1 MKNLKMVLFALLMSV
16 FSVNAQEASVENVL
30 NLRTAKHSGQIIEN
44 NKLVGYFIF
53 FTKEKVDKN
62 NTAYEIEMFDD
73 NYNPSSKFEIVR
85 PKNSILLE
93 MVYNGSV
100 FMLHFYDSKTGY
112 EFVTFDRNGDMKGSK
127 TISREE
133 ISKWDLNKVSMNLQ
147 SGTEN
152 VSIYPNGTSGFIR
165 STFTKYKKVGY
176 EIVAYDNEANEVWSY
191 KSNEA
196 SDMLEMVEINDIS
209 TNYLTATVTKKKN
222 ITTREMSNY
231 LLLLNLSDGSKI
243 TEISMGDDA
252 SGLRSLLKSF
262 VNESKKN
269 ITVVGEYYK
278 PNDDIVKDKSQGLYM
293 QEISLEGEDLGIT
306 YYAWKGDIDQFVSL
320 NDKDETK
327 DRPFYAF
334 FHDVIISKN
343 GHIFLIGEQ
352 FLKQVSAGGIAMQ
365 VAANALGGS
374 SNASAFEM
382 LLGDMIVVEFD
393 ASKNLVD
400 FKMVEKKKTNIILP
414 AGMGMYGSTT
424 LGYYIKSL
432 GAFDYSFTS
441 RNKEKDYYDVIY
453 IDANR
458 REDAKSE
465 KSDLMIGVISIKAGK
480 VTESRIPISCES
492 KSWWIQP
499 GKPGYISVSEYNRQE
514 KKIDMRLEKLTY

>member
-1 MKNLKMVLFALLMSV
+1 MKNAKLILIALLLSV
-16 FSVNAQEASVENVL
+16 FSANAQEASVSNVL
-30 NLRTAKHSGQIIEN
+30 NLRTAKHSGQIIEQ

-53 FTKEKVDKN
+53 YTKEKVDRS
-62 NTAYEIEMFDD
+62 NTAYEIQMYDD
-73 NYNPSSKFEIVR
+73 NYNPSSNFEIVR
-85 PKNSILLE
+85 PKNSLLLE

-112 EFVTFDRNGDMKGSK
+112 EFVTFDRSGEMKGSK
-127 TISREE
+127 KLSKDE
-133 ISKWDLNKVSMNLQ
+133 ISKWDLNRVMVNLQ
-147 SGTEN
+147 SETEN
-152 VSIYPNGTSGFIR
+152 VSIYPNGDKGFIR

-191 KSNEA
+191 KSNES
-196 SDMLEMVEINDIS
+196 SDMLEMVEINDVS
-209 TNYLTATVTKKKN
+209 ANYLTATVTKKKS

-231 LLLLNLSDGSKI
+231 MLLLNLSDGTKI
-243 TEISMGDDA
+243 TEMSMGDDA

-262 VNESKKN
+262 LNESKKN
-269 ITVVGEYYK
+269 ITIVGEYYK

-293 QEISLEGEDLGIT
+293 QEISLDGEDLGIT
-306 YYAWKGDIDQFVSL
+306 NYAWKGDIDQFVSMT
-320 NDKDETK
+320 DSDGKKE
-327 DRPFYAF
+327 RPFYAF
-334 FHDVIISKN
+334 FHDVIVSKN

-365 VAANALGGS
+365 VAAGALGGS

-393 ASKNLVD
+393 AKKNLVD
-400 FKMVEKKKTNIILP
+400 FKKVEKKKTNIILP
-414 AGMGMYGSTT
+414 AGMGIYGSTT

-458 REDAKSE
+458 KEDDKSS
-465 KSDLMIGVISIKAGK
+465 KSDLMVGVISIKAGK
-480 VTESRIPISCES
+480 VTENRIPINCES
-492 KSWWIQP
+492 KTWWIQP
-499 GKPGYISVSEYNRQE
+499 GKPGFISVSEYYRKE
-514 KKIDMRLEKLTY
+514 KKIDMRLEKLSY

>member
-1 MKNLKMVLFALLMSV
+1 MLLFALLMSV
-16 FSVNAQEASVENVL
+16 LSVNAQQASVENVL

-73 NYNPSSKFEIVR
+73 NYNPSSNFEIER

-112 EFVTFDRNGDMKGSK
+112 EFVTFDRSGDMKGSK
-127 TISREE
+127 SISKDE
-133 ISKWDLNKVSMNLQ
+133 ISKWDLNKVAMNLQ
-147 SGTEN
+147 SATEN
-152 VSIYPNGTSGFIR
+152 ISIYPNGDKGFIR
-165 STFTKYKKVGY
+165 STFTKNKKVGY

-191 KSNEA
+191 QSNES
-196 SDMLEMVEINDIS
+196 SDMLEMIEINDIS
-209 TNYLTATVTKKKN
+209 ANYLTATVTKKKN
-222 ITTREMSNY
+222 MTTREMSNY

-252 SGLRSLLKSF
+252 TGLRSLLKSF
-262 VNESKKN
+262 LNESKKN
-269 ITVVGEYYK
+269 ITIVGEYYK
-278 PNDDIVKDKSQGLYM
+278 PNDDIVKDKSQGLFM
-293 QEISLEGEDLGIT
+293 QEISLEGEDLGVT
-306 YYAWKGDIDQFVSL
+306 NYAWKGDIDQFVSL
-320 NDKDETK
+320 TDEDGK
-327 DRPFYAF
+327 KERPFYAF
-334 FHDVIISKN
+334 FHDVIVSKN

-365 VAANALGGS
+365 IAAGALGGS
-374 SNASAFEM
+374 TNASAFEM

-393 ASKNLVD
+393 EKKNLVD
-400 FKMVEKKKTNIILP
+400 FKKVEKKKTNIILP
-414 AGMGMYGSTT
+414 SGMGIYGSTT

-441 RNKEKDYYDVIY
+441 RNNEKDYYDVIY

-458 REDAKSE
+458 KEDDKSA
-465 KSDLMIGVISIKAGK
+465 KSDLMVGVISIKAGK
-480 VTESRIPISCES
+480 VTENRIPISCES
-492 KSWWIQP
+492 KYWWIQP
-499 GKPGYISVSEYNRQE
+499 GKPGYISVSEYYRKEN
-514 KKIDMRLEKLTY
+514 KIDMRLEKLTY

>member
-1 MKNLKMVLFALLMSV
+1 MKNAKMILIALLLSV
-16 FSVNAQEASVENVL
+16 FSVSAQEASVSNVL
-30 NLRTAKHSGQIIEN
+30 NLRTVKHSGQIIEQ

-53 FTKEKVDKN
+53 YTKEKVDKN

-73 NYNPSSKFEIVR
+73 NYNPSSNFEIVR

-112 EFVTFDRNGDMKGSK
+112 EFVTFDKSGEMKGSK
-127 TISREE
+127 KIGKDE
-133 ISKWDLNKVSMNLQ
+133 ISKWDLNKVAVNLQ
-147 SGTEN
+147 SETEN
-152 VSIYPNGTSGFIR
+152 VSIYPNGDKGFIR

-191 KSNEA
+191 KSNET

-209 TNYLTATVTKKKN
+209 ANYLTATVTKKKS

-231 LLLLNLSDGSKI
+231 LLLINLAEGTKI
-243 TEISMGDDA
+243 TELSMGDDA

-262 VNESKKN
+262 LNESKKN
-269 ITVVGEYYK
+269 ITLVGEYYK

-293 QEISLEGEDLGIT
+293 QEISLDGEDLGVT
-306 YYAWKGDIDQFVSL
+306 NYAWKGDIDQFVSMT
-320 NDKDETK
+320 DSDGKKE
-327 DRPFYAF
+327 RPFYAF
-334 FHDVIISKN
+334 FHDVVISKN

-365 VAANALGGS
+365 VAAGALGGS

-382 LLGDMIVVEFD
+382 LLGDMIVIEFD
-393 ASKNLVD
+393 AKKNLVD
-400 FKMVEKKKTNIILP
+400 FKKVEKKKTNIILP
-414 AGMGMYGSTT
+414 AGMGIYGSTT

-441 RNKEKDYYDVIY
+441 RNKEKDVYDVIY

-458 REDAKSE
+458 KEDDKSS
-465 KSDLMIGVISIKAGK
+465 KSDLMVGVISIKTGK
-480 VTESRIPISCES
+480 VTESRIPINCES
-492 KSWWIQP
+492 KTWWIQP
-499 GKPGYISVSEYNRQE
+499 GKPGYISVSEYYRKE